1 LNRIANKYFC
11 ADPNRGISRF
21 DPPVHFSIDKIS
33 NATAQ
38 NQVLMTV
45 LTDAQKEIY
54 AAAQQQPNAAD
65 AGAVQP
71 AGGFGGRP

>member
-1 LNRIANKYFC
+1 LNRIANKYFLD
-11 ADPNRGISRF
+11 DPNRSISRF
-21 DPPVHFSIDKIS
+21 GPPVHFSIDKIS
-33 NATAQ
+33 NANAQ
-38 NQVLMTV
+38 NPALMTV

-71 AGGFGGRP
+71 AGGVGGRP